1 MPPRSPSPSTRA
13 RRATR
18 AVAAAIAVLAPG
30 AAAAQTVVGRVLDA
44 RGAPLASAV
53 VALLDS
59 ARRPLGGALTDG
71 DGAFELRA
79 PRPGRYWV
87 VGERVGSAGASSP
100 PLTLADGDTARVTLT
115 MGQAPQLAAL
125 RITARERCRVRPEE
139 GSRAAALWADVR
151 AALTNASLALDTRA
165 FAFTLERVQRT
176 REPERGRL
184 RHEERT
190 LAPGERTLFASA
202 PAAELQRLGWVR
214 ATRLAAS
221 DTMLPTQGMPAAPA
235 SADDEEAG
243 APNDGV
249 QFFGPDAHTL
259 VDDAFV
265 DAHCV
270 RTTPAPKKRPGQI
283 GLAFEPVSRRQPR
296 LPDIRGTLWVDTATR
311 ELRDLE
317 FTYTDLAP
325 ALARHAPGGSVRF
338 ARLPNGLWYVERW
351 ELRMPVLQPSGDE
364 RRVWFEGMREVGG
377 RTLLDGDLPPVPS
390 DVALLTGMVVDSTR
404 DLAPVAGARVRV
416 AGTPY
421 TAVTNAF
428 GLFRLE
434 LPQAGTATLT
444 LEHPRLVAL
453 GVPAASAASLVLG
466 RETMVAAAFP
476 SVATVRAR
484 LCGPNAPP
492 GSGVIVGAVWWP
504 PQEVERE
511 MAARLARV
519 ARGERGQPRHP
530 EPVPANAGAPW
541 RGGRVELQ
549 VPRDAAG
556 SDAAGSDATGSVT
569 VSKATGFRVA
579 RTDHRGHFRYCG
591 VPTGRPLRLHVPT
604 GRQQLHEWE
613 IVAQPDGAA
622 VLELV
627 RGLQAVH
634 PRHEEGQ
641 AP

>member
-1 MPPRSPSPSTRA
+1 MPRRPRPLPTLA
-13 RRATR
+13 RCTLLA
-18 AVAAAIAVLAPG
+18 ALAPVAAH
-30 AAAAQTVVGRVLDA
+30 AQTVVGRVLDA
-44 RGAPLASAV
+44 RGAPLPSTV

-59 ARRPLGGALTDG
+59 ARRPLEGALTGD
-71 DGAFELRA
+71 DGAFTLRA

-87 VGERVGSAGASSP
+87 VGERVGSAGATSL
-100 PLTLADGDTARVTLT
+100 PLTLGAADTARVTLT
-115 MGQAPQLAAL
+115 MGRAPRVAAM

-139 GSRAAALWADVR
+139 GSQAAALWADVR
-151 AALTNASLALDTRA
+151 TALANASLALDTRA

-176 REPERGRL
+176 REPDHGRL
-184 RHEERT
+184 RHDERT

-214 ATRLAAS
+214 ATRLVAS
-221 DTMLPTQGMPAAPA
+221 DTMLPTPGAPA
-235 SADDEEAG
+235 PSDAADDEGAANAG
-243 APNDGV
+243 L
-249 QFFGPDAHTL
+249 QFFGPDARTL

-270 RTTPAPKKRPGQI
+270 RATPAPKERPGQL
-283 GLAFEPVSRRQPR
+283 GLAFEPVGSRRPR

-317 FTYTDLAP
+317 FAYTDLAP
-325 ALARHAPGGSVRF
+325 ELMRRRPGGSVRF

-351 ELRMPVLQPSGDE
+351 ELRMPVLQPDE
-364 RRVWFEGMREVGG
+364 RTGRVRFEGMREVGG

-421 TAVTNAF
+421 AAITNAL

-434 LPQAGTATLT
+434 LPQAGTATLA
-444 LEHPRLVAL
+444 LEHPRLAAL
-453 GVPAASAASLVLG
+453 GVPAAGAASLVLG

-484 LCGPNAPP
+484 LCGPDAPP

-549 VPRDAAG
+549 VPHDAAG
-556 SDAAGSDATGSVT
+556 SDAAGSDA

-634 PRHEEGQ
+634 PRHDEAR